1 MKHNSLIRHPGFSS
15 EYRNWTVWLLAVFI
29 AFAMC
34 GAAQAQPTKKHVR
47 IGFLAQ
53 VSSSAIS
60 ARIDAFRQGMRDLG
74 YVEGQNLK
82 IDYRFTGESAERT
95 RAAAAELVASAPDVL
110 FVSTN
115 PAVSA
120 LLRET
125 HTIPIVFI
133 TGLVD
138 RSVRPRLLAR
148 GAVECLSKPFSEA
161 ALLDAVRAALH
172 LPYSGPVTAP

>member
-82 IDYRFTGESAERT
+82 IEWRDGGGDAHRLDGLAK
-95 RAAAAELVASAPDVL
+95 ELVRMNVDV
-110 FVSTN
+110 
-115 PAVSA
+115 
-120 LLRET
+120 
-125 HTIPIVFI
+125 I
-133 TGLVD
+133 
-138 RSVRPRLLAR
+138 
-148 GAVECLSKPFSEA
+148 
-161 ALLDAVRAALH
+161 
-172 LPYSGPVTAP
+172 VTAGPTATHAAKEATASRFPL